1 MIRRDFLKAI
11 GAAAAGA
18 AVGLP
23 AAAAGSGSAAAREYI
38 DSIQPG
44 GSLNDLTLPIRSLK
58 PVVDRQISI
67 VVIGA
72 GSRGNVYARYAEA
85 WPDAVKVVGVSDI
98 LEHRCRKMADK
109 HGVDAEHRFGDWS
122 EVFKVPKFADAVVIS
137 TPDDVHYEPCMKA
150 LSMGYDVLLEKPV
163 AQTEKE
169 CKAILAQ
176 AHKYGACSIWSPSS
190 TPIWPIPMCAATG
203 AVPARPRPSSS
214 PSPATTWTSCAGS

>member
-1 MIRRDFLKAI
+1 MIRRDFLKTI

-122 EVFKVPKFADAVVIS
+122 
-137 TPDDVHYEPCMKA
+137 
-150 LSMGYDVLLEKPV
+150 
-163 AQTEKE
+163 
-169 CKAILAQ
+169 
-176 AHKYGACSIWSPSS
+176 
-190 TPIWPIPMCAATG
+190 
-203 AVPARPRPSSS
+203 
-214 PSPATTWTSCAGS
+214 TS